1 MSTLDKKVVSEL
13 QELIGDDYLTV
24 FEAFLRTADQS
35 LKELSRAVESE
46 DLKTVEMI
54 THTLKGSS
62 ANIGAKQLSRLSEL
76 ALNDARKAITDN
88 FASHLSKI
96 QSEYGD
102 VSKAIHDMLS

>member
-1 MSTLDKKVVSEL
+1 MSALDKKVVSEL

-35 LKELSRAVESE
+35 MKDLTNAIESE
-46 DLKTVEMI
+46 DVKTVEMI

-76 ALNDARKAITDN
+76 ALTDARKSITDN
-88 FASHLSKI
+88 FASHLSNI
-96 QSEYGD
+96 QAEYGD
-102 VSKAIHDMLS
+102 VSKAIHDLLK